1 MRHTLLFLALFLPA
15 SLLAQDFKVDFQEY
29 DLDNGLHVILH
40 EDHSAPVVTTAI
52 MYKVGSKNEDP
63 DVTGTAHFVE
73 HLMFEGTEN
82 IGQDGFAQYAQK
94 AGGQLNANTS
104 WDRTYYYEKLPS
116 NQLEMGLWLESERL
130 MHAVVAD
137 RKAGVEEQ
145 REVVIEE
152 RKQRVENRPYG
163 DIAIQMKKRLY
174 KNHPYKHPLIGYME
188 DLENATQ
195 KDLNAIYDK
204 YYVPNNAVLVVAGD
218 IDPDS
223 TKEMVQDYFGPIQA
237 GDEVEGLDVEEP
249 DMLNGE
255 IRDTVYDQIQLPAV
269 VQGYKTPGTGTKD
282 YYAMDMLFRVLSR
295 GESSRM
301 SQKIQQEK
309 ELALAVNAVPFP
321 TYDDPGMSLS
331 FAIANSNADPGKLEK
346 AMEKE
351 YKKVRKELI
360 TKDEFEKVRN
370 QIESE
375 FVDRNSSITG
385 KAQNLATYH
394 LLRGDTDLINEEIDK
409 YMDVTRKDIKRVAN
423 KYLIKSNRVTLYYL
437 PKSAK

>member
-1 MRHTLLFLALFLPA
+1 MRRTFLFIALILPV
-15 SLLAQDFKVDFQEY
+15 SLLGQDFNVDFHEY

-52 MYKVGSKNEDP
+52 MYEVGSKNEDP
-63 DVTGTAHFVE
+63 NVTGTAHFVE
-73 HLMFEGTEN
+73 HLMFEGTKN
-82 IGQDGFAQYAQK
+82 IGQDGFAQYAQQ

-130 MHAVVAD
+130 KHAVVAD

-152 RKQRVENRPYG
+152 RKQRVENQPYG
-163 DIAIQMKKRLY
+163 DIAIQLKKRLY
-174 KNHPYKHPLIGYME
+174 ENHPYKHPLIGYR
-188 DLENATQ
+188 DHLENASQ
-195 KDLNAIYDK
+195 KDLNKIYDE
-204 YYVPNNAVLVVAGD
+204 YYVPNNAALVVAGD
-218 IDPDS
+218 IDIDS
-223 TKEMVQDYFGPIQA
+223 TKKLVEDYFAPISS
-237 GDEVEGLDVEEP
+237 GDEVDELDVDEP
-249 DMLNGE
+249 EMVGGQ

-269 VQGYKTPGTGTKD
+269 VQGYKTPGTGSED

-301 SQKIQQEK
+301 SQTIQQEK
-309 ELALAVNAVPFP
+309 ELALAVNAIPFP

-331 FAIANSNADPGKLEK
+331 FGIANSDTDPAELEK
-346 AMEKE
+346 AMGKE
-351 YKKVRKELI
+351 YKKVRNDLI
-360 TKDEFEKVRN
+360 TEDEFEKVRN

-394 LLRGDTDLINEEIDK
+394 LLRGNTDLINNEIDK

-423 KYLIKSNRVTLYYL
+423 RYLVKSNRVTLYYL